1 MWVASKVGNLHSE
14 FGDARPLGSR
24 VTRYV
29 RDGRTDKSN
38 AYRSLPYGRG
48 HNKHSPCCLKCK
60 MSFRLTEVTG
70 WSFRT
75 TADLNALLKFGLK
88 LDFCRAYHL
97 HMLDFVGMCCM

>member
-1 MWVASKVGNLHSE
+1 
-14 FGDARPLGSR
+14 
-24 VTRYV
+24 
-29 RDGRTDKSN
+29 
-38 AYRSLPYGRG
+38 
-48 HNKHSPCCLKCK
+48 